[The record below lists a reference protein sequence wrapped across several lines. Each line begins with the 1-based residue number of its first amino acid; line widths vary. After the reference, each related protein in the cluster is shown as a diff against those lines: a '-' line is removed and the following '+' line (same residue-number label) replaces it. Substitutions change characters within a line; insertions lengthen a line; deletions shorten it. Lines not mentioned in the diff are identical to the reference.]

1 MRQKS
6 CVFSGILEGRVRL
19 WRGRRRRVG
28 AVGVTR
34 RDFAGLAAAA
44 VLGAALPAQADAG
57 ADRCSAM
64 LWSLE
69 GAAKTFEERLRLVAA
84 AGYRRVELVREM
96 AAWDAAE
103 WARVLRLMGE
113 LRLEADAIAPLKLGF
128 ADPAGGAAMLA
139 ELEAVLPQVRRFG
152 RPQIILVSGPRAEGR
167 EREQRAAAVRTLGQV
182 AEVMRREGMVAV
194 IEPIDR
200 FENPKVYLDG
210 VREAVAMV
218 REVGR
223 PEVRVLYDF
232 FHEQREHG
240 NLIET
245 LEQGA
250 AAVGLVHIAGVP
262 GRHQPGVGEVDF
274 AAVYAALRRVG
285 YGGVVAMEFYPE
297 GDAGAVLR
305 AAREGAERGLAGRG

>member
-1 MRQKS
+1 MLS
-6 CVFSGILEGRVRL
+6 
-19 WRGRRRRVG
+19 RR
-28 AVGVTR
+28 A
-34 RDFAGLAAAA
+34 FAGMMGAAAA
-44 VLGAALPAQADAG
+44 TTALGAAMPAG
-57 ADRCSAM
+57 AEAAAGEDRCSAM

-69 GAAKTFEERLRLVAA
+69 KVAATFEDRLRLVAG
-84 AGYRRVELVREM
+84 AGYRRVELVRET
-96 AAWDAAE
+96 AGWDEAE
-103 WARVLRLMGE
+103 WARMLRLMGE
-113 LRLEADAIAPLKLGF
+113 LRLEVDAIAPLKLGF

-139 ELEAVLPQVRRFG
+139 EMEAVLPKVRRFG
-152 RPQIILVSGPRAEGR
+152 RPQVILVSGPRAEGQ
-167 EREQRAAAVRTLGQV
+167 EQQQRAAAVATLGQV

-200 FENPKVYLDG
+200 FENPRVYLDG
-210 VREAVAMV
+210 VREACAMV

-250 AAVGLVHIAGVP
+250 AEVGLVHIAGVP

-274 AAVYAALRRVG
+274 AAVYGALRRVG
-285 YGGVVAMEFYPE
+285 YRGVVGMEFYPE

-305 AAREGAERGLAGRG
+305 AARVGAERGLAGRG